1 MGYGTYLTELLR
13 PLGVYDLRS
22 GSFSGAE
29 LQALGAAMDA
39 VAAGTALGLREGVVM
54 TAEDTGLDMVEQL
67 FRYRP
72 AAATVADRRAA
83 IAGLMMVGGDSFTL
97 TALRRCLR
105 GCGVEALVEETDTAG
120 VVRVS
125 FPGIMGVPAG
135 FDRVQII
142 IEDIL
147 PCHLE
152 IDYDFRFVT
161 WGELEDHGVTW
172 GQLEGMTWTE
182 IEILEF

>member
-1 MGYGTYLTELLR
+1 M
-13 PLGVYDLRS
+13 GVYDLRS

-39 VAAGTALGLREGVVM
+39 VEAETALNLREGVVM
-54 TAEDTGLDMVEQL
+54 TAEDTGLDLVEQL

-72 AAATVADRRAA
+72 AAPTVADRRAA

-105 GCGVEALVEETDTAG
+105 GCGVEALVEETDTAD

-125 FPGIMGVPAG
+125 FPGTMGVPAG
-135 FDRVQII
+135 FDRIRVI

-147 PCHLE
+147 PCHLLIE
-152 IDYDFRFVT
+152 YAFRFVT
-161 WGELEDHGVTW
+161 WGELESHGVTW
-172 GQLEGMTWTE
+172 GQLEGLSWTAV
-182 IEILEF
+182 EILEF